1 VKLYEF
7 QAKQVFASQGIPVP
21 RGEVA
26 STPEEARAAAE
37 RLGRCAV
44 KAQVHIGGRGKAGG
58 IKLANSPDE
67 ARDYAAGML
76 GKPLRG
82 LMVKRVLVEEALD
95 IGLEYYLS
103 TTIDRTTKRVVLIAS
118 AKGGMDIEE
127 IAATEPDSI
136 IKHSIDPAYGPLDF
150 EIRDVMARAGF
161 DAKASRA
168 IGAIVRQVY
177 QTMLD
182 ADASLVEINPLV
194 VTGGGAVVA
203 ADAKFDVDDNALFRQ
218 QALAQFR
225 EESEEDPIEA
235 EAHRRGATYV
245 RLGGDIGIIGNGAG
259 LVMTT
264 LDLVT
269 RAGGHPANFLDI
281 GGGAQADSVQEA
293 IEIVLLDPKVKGI
306 LFNIF
311 GGITRG
317 DEVAKGIIAGTK
329 SIDIKVPIVVRMAGT
344 NAEEGRRLLEGTNL
358 VPAAGPIEAAQKIIE
373 LAHAGA
379 R

>member
-7 QAKQVFASQGIPVP
+7 QAKQLFASKGIPVP

-26 STPEEARAAAE
+26 SSPEEARAVAQ
-37 RLGRCAV
+37 RLGRCVV

-67 ARDYAAGML
+67 ARDYARGML
-76 GKPLRG
+76 GTPLRG

-95 IGLEYYLS
+95 IDKEYYLS
-103 TTIDRTTKRVVLIAS
+103 ATIDRTSKRVVLIAS
-118 AKGGMDIEE
+118 SKGGMDIEE
-127 IAATEPDSI
+127 IADTEPDSI
-136 IKHSIDPAYGPLDF
+136 IKHPMDPAYGPMDF

-161 DAKASRA
+161 DPKATRA
-168 IGAIVRQVY
+168 IGTIARQVY
-177 QTMLD
+177 QVMLD
-182 ADASLVEINPLV
+182 SDASLVEVNPLV
-194 VTGGGAVVA
+194 VTGAGAVIA

-218 QALAQFR
+218 QALAAFR

-245 RLGGDIGIIGNGAG
+245 RLDGDIGIIGNGAG

-269 RAGGHPANFLDI
+269 RAGGRPANFLDI
-281 GGGAQADSVQEA
+281 GGGAQADSVRAA

-317 DEVAKGIIAGTK
+317 DEVAKGILAGTQ
-329 SIDIKVPIVVRMAGT
+329 SLDIKVPIVVRMAGT
-344 NAEEGRRLLEGTNL
+344 NAEEGRKLLEGTNL
-358 VPAAGPIEAAQKIIE
+358 VPAAGPIEAAEKIIE
-373 LAHAGA
+373 LA
-379 R
+379 RR